1 MVRLNPRKPWK
12 KLPLCATNHLHFSP
26 PRSGNLLVTKEPTRT
41 LSKPLVEGGFCE
53 DFENLSIHGEENKEN
68 NDSAVGGLLGTPVRS
83 PKEHKDGKLHQS

>member
-1 MVRLNPRKPWK
+1 M
-12 KLPLCATNHLHFSP
+12 
-26 PRSGNLLVTKEPTRT
+26 TKEPIRT

-83 PKEHKDGKLHQS
+83 PKEHKDGKLLVNNINFRLFVF